1 MFILSIL
8 IIFVKIDFGRNSP
21 PFRLYSEEAPRLVP
35 QNTGQASLGAGA
47 ITHAQDH
54 TRQKA
59 ERRDSELSRR
69 PWFRILLWRSR
80 TSANS
85 WLGALWARPPIPSAR
100 PYLRSGQGVSVSPTF
115 RRSCRGS
122 IPPPVRCPPAAFPPR
137 YHIHT
142 YHAARFPVFFTA
154 APAAPSRQ
162 SGFSHTGSARPAA

>member
-1 MFILSIL
+1 M
-8 IIFVKIDFGRNSP
+8 FVKIDFGRNSP

-35 QNTGQASLGAGA
+35 QNTDQASLGVERRYAQAG
-47 ITHAQDH
+47 H
-54 TRQKA
+54 TRRKA
-59 ERRDSELSRR
+59 ERRDSKLSCR
-69 PWFRILLWRSR
+69 PWFKLLLWRSR

-85 WLGALWARPPIPSAR
+85 WLGALRIRPPIPSAR

-142 YHAARFPVFFTA
+142 YHAARFPVLFTA
-154 APAAPSRQ
+154 APVAPSRR